1 MRFLRQAEEQK
12 GSTLFSIHSFKAGGI
27 FLFDL
32 VFSVLFGHIWR
43 PGRFTDYLSL
53 CVYGFL
59 FSWLQV
65 LGNICFDDG
74 RRVSHVLFLLFL
86 FIFKI
91 LSFKSTYK
99 VLCNLYLCLHK

>member
-1 MRFLRQAEEQK
+1 MFGREAEKVNVLR
-12 GSTLFSIHSFKAGGI
+12 HSFLQNRWGYFGFVW
-27 FLFDL
+27 FLEFCVVMYGDL
-32 VFSVLFGHIWR
+32 VES
-43 PGRFTDYLSL
+43 TDYLGL

-65 LGNICFDDG
+65 LGNIYFDGG

-91 LSFKSTYK
+91 L
-99 VLCNLYLCLHK
+99 

>member
-1 MRFLRQAEEQK
+1 MVGGGAERVNV
-12 GSTLFSIHSFKAGGI
+12 HSFLQSRWDWG
-27 FLFDL
+27 FCL
-32 VFSVLFGHIWR
+32 VFSVLFCPLWR
-43 PGRFTDYLSL
+43 PGRFTDYLGL

-91 LSFKSTYK
+91 LSFKATYK
-99 VLCNLYLCLHK
+99 VLCNLSPQINYSQ

>member
-1 MRFLRQAEEQK
+1 MLGREAEKVKVLR
-12 GSTLFSIHSFKAGGI
+12 HSFLPNRWDYVGFVWFSESCFVMYG
-27 FLFDL
+27 DL
-32 VFSVLFGHIWR
+32 IES
-43 PGRFTDYLSL
+43 TDHLGL

-65 LGNICFDDG
+65 LRNIYFDGG

-91 LSFKSTYK
+91 L
-99 VLCNLYLCLHK
+99 